1 MSEQNIPTPID
12 ATLTNV
18 GEAADAKVTGDAIR
32 ELQALIGDTPASEQI
47 SAAITSHEHNNYA
60 SLEEFNEL
68 KKIVV
73 QLCDLIGDT
82 AVSEQISTAFSSLN
96 EALIAHNIS
105 L

>member
-1 MSEQNIPTPID
+1 MSEQNIPAPID
-12 ATLTNV
+12 ATLTNS

-47 SAAITSHEHNNYA
+47 SAALNNHDHKNYA

-68 KKIVV
+68 KKIVM

-82 AVSEQISTAFSSLN
+82 AVSEQINTAFSGLN
-96 EALIAHNIS
+96 EALIAHNIN